1 MRTLTAIA
9 LLAAS
14 SVARAQSLEASL
26 EDKLKQPFLAKA
38 AWLTDYDKAREE
50 AKKTGKPIF
59 TYFTRSFTP

>member
-1 MRTLTAIA
+1 MRTLTTLA
-9 LLAAS
+9 LLAAC
-14 SVARAQSLEASL
+14 SVARAQSLEANL

-59 TYFTRSFTP
+59 TYFTRSYTP